1 MMKVTEVTKYENEM
15 FYFNVD
21 ASLPFGVEYS
31 KEVSA
36 EALHCGSYDAELE
49 KHMAKLVSAYI
60 GEVDYL
66 ADEDGDELEDFEM
79 IALDF
84 IGDEE
89 CEIRQIEVNRLYYE
103 LGTRGYYLADEENLK
118 QYKREGSA
126 RKYVAGLI
134 ESEGVHTTEI
144 YHQE

>member
-1 MMKVTEVTKYENEM
+1 MKVTEVTKYENGM

-21 ASLPFGVEYS
+21 VSLPFGVEYS

-36 EALHCGSYDAELE
+36 EALRCGNYDAELE
-49 KHMAKLVSAYI
+49 KQMAKLVSAHI

-89 CEIRQIEVNRLYYE
+89 CEIQQIEVNRLYYE
-103 LGTRGYYLADEENLK
+103 LGTRGYYLADEESLK

-134 ESEGVHTTEI
+134 ELEGIHAAEI